1 MKGIREIFGKEMA
14 RIFRDKKMVFSVF
27 VLPVVIMLVIF
38 SVVGMMAERKQK
50 DIEAHKSRIYTLHA
64 PTDFQQQME
73 ASGFLA
79 EYTQIESEKEFEAA
93 KKKIKEGEIDLIVR
107 FSDGFEEQAKTY
119 KEGEPLPWVNTY
131 ENPSEEYSAKTSSF
145 VKTMLES
152 YRQTLL
158 AERVGDLRKLTVFE
172 VNTDNSQM
180 YIQDKA
186 KATGKMAGTM
196 LPYFV
201 TVFLFAG
208 AMGIGT
214 DMIAGEKERG
224 TMYSLLVTPIQRSSI
239 VLGKVFSLMT
249 ISGISAIVYV
259 TALAVAAN
267 TIFKDK
273 LSGANFHL
281 DIQAGQI
288 AMLGV
293 LLLFMSFLY
302 STIIALIS
310 VFAKTVK
317 EAGTYIMP
325 AYMLVLIIGLI
336 SMFSTGKPQE
346 SLWFVPFYNNAMAI
360 QGIMSQEI
368 TLFQY
373 GITVAE
379 TLVLGVILTGVI
391 VKAFE
396 SEKVMSK

>member
-1 MKGIREIFGKEMA
+1 
-14 RIFRDKKMVFSVF
+14 
-27 VLPVVIMLVIF
+27 
-38 SVVGMMAERKQK
+38 
-50 DIEAHKSRIYTLHA
+50 
-64 PTDFQQQME
+64 
-73 ASGFLA
+73 
-79 EYTQIESEKEFEAA
+79 
-93 KKKIKEGEIDLIVR
+93 
-107 FSDGFEEQAKTY
+107 
-119 KEGEPLPWVNTY
+119 
-131 ENPSEEYSAKTSSF
+131 
-145 VKTMLES
+145 MLES

-158 AERVGDLRKLTVFE
+158 VERVEDLRQLTVFE

-273 LSGANFHL
+273 LSEQTSTWIFRRGRSLCWSTAIVYVLPVFYHHCTDLCVCKDGERSRNLYYAGLYAGADHRSDL
-281 DIQAGQI
+281 H
-288 AMLGV
+288 
-293 LLLFMSFLY
+293 
-302 STIIALIS
+302 
-310 VFAKTVK
+310 VFNRKT
-317 EAGTYIMP
+317 P
-325 AYMLVLIIGLI
+325 
-336 SMFSTGKPQE
+336 GK
-346 SLWFVPFYNNAMAI
+346 LWFVPFYNNAMAI

-379 TLVLGVILTGVI
+379 NHH
-391 VKAFE
+391 
-396 SEKVMSK
+396 

>member
-79 EYTQIESEKEFEAA
+79 EYTQMESEKEFEAA

-107 FSDGFEEQAKTY
+107 FSDGFEEQTKAY

-158 AERVGDLRKLTVFE
+158 AERVGDLRQLTVFE

-346 SLWFVPFYNNAMAI
+346 NLWFVPFYNNAMAI

-379 TLVLGVILTGVI
+379 TLALGVILTGVI

>member
-1 MKGIREIFGKEMA
+1 
-14 RIFRDKKMVFSVF
+14 
-27 VLPVVIMLVIF
+27 
-38 SVVGMMAERKQK
+38 
-50 DIEAHKSRIYTLHA
+50 
-64 PTDFQQQME
+64 
-73 ASGFLA
+73 
-79 EYTQIESEKEFEAA
+79 
-93 KKKIKEGEIDLIVR
+93 
-107 FSDGFEEQAKTY
+107 
-119 KEGEPLPWVNTY
+119 
-131 ENPSEEYSAKTSSF
+131 
-145 VKTMLES
+145 
-152 YRQTLL
+152 
-158 AERVGDLRKLTVFE
+158 
-172 VNTDNSQM
+172 
-180 YIQDKA
+180 
-186 KATGKMAGTM
+186 
-196 LPYFV
+196 
-201 TVFLFAG
+201 
-208 AMGIGT
+208 
-214 DMIAGEKERG
+214 MIAGEKERG

-346 SLWFVPFYNNAMAI
+346 SLWFVPF
-360 QGIMSQEI
+360 
-368 TLFQY
+368 
-373 GITVAE
+373 
-379 TLVLGVILTGVI
+379 
-391 VKAFE
+391 
-396 SEKVMSK
+396 

>member
-107 FSDGFEEQAKTY
+107 FSDGFEEQTKAY

-158 AERVGDLRKLTVFE
+158 AERVGDLRQLTVFE

-249 ISGISAIVYV
+249 ISGISSIVYV

-346 SLWFVPFYNNAMAI
+346 NLWFVPFYNNAMAI

-379 TLVLGVILTGVI
+379 TLALGVILTGVI